1 MARTPS
7 ARSARSGQ
15 ATAPETWG
23 RSTVRTACP
32 LDCPDAC
39 TLDVTV
45 ENGRVLKID
54 GGDDNPVTQDFICG
68 KVRRFDERVYGEDRV
83 LYPSVRQGKKG
94 DGTYA
99 RVTWDEALELV
110 ARRMSEIKETDGA
123 EAILPYYYGGSN
135 GLLTQNTNDAEL
147 WRRFGTS
154 RLATTICAAPT
165 GAAATALYGKMP
177 TVVYQDYPHAKLIIL
192 WGVNPSASGIHLVP
206 YVKEAQA
213 AGATLVVIDPRTT
226 SLAKR
231 ADLHLAVRPGT
242 DLPVALALH
251 RVMFEEGHADTA
263 FLAGHTH
270 GADRLRDAA
279 RPWTI
284 ERAAAE
290 AAIDPAALRR
300 LADLYVQSS
309 PALVRCGWGLERNR
323 NGGNAAAAVLAL
335 PAVGGK
341 FGVRGGGY
349 SMSNSLAFGL
359 KSAAWIDT
367 PEPAT
372 RLVNMN
378 HLGRALLEYTTPP
391 IKMLFVYNCN
401 PLATAPD
408 QNRVLQ
414 GLQREDLFTVAFEQ
428 VYTDTARYADV
439 VLPATTFLEHYDIA
453 KSYGPITLQLVRP
466 VIQPVGEART
476 NADVFSELAERLGVG
491 RAEDETET
499 LMRIAGRLKNG
510 VGAELIERG
519 VATPPYDGAPI
530 QFVDVLP
537 LTSDQKVNL
546 FPEDIAGDAPAGLY
560 GYQPDPATERFPL
573 ALISPSSEK
582 TISSTLGE
590 LRERAAVLHVHPDD
604 AAPRGIAQDD
614 PIRVFNGL
622 GELHCP
628 ANVTADVRP
637 GTVSFSKGVW
647 RRNTYNGSTSNALV
661 PDTLTDLGAGACFND
676 ARVQVSLL
684 ARH

>member
-1 MARTPS
+1 MART
-7 ARSARSGQ
+7 
-15 ATAPETWG
+15 TASETWG
-23 RSTVRTACP
+23 QSTVRTACP

-45 ENGRVLKID
+45 ENGRVQKID
-54 GGDDNPVTQDFICG
+54 GGDDNPVTRNFICA

-83 LYPSVRQGKKG
+83 LYPSVRQGAKG
-94 DGTYA
+94 EGTYV
-99 RVTWDEALELV
+99 RVSWDEALDLI
-110 ARRMSEIKETDGA
+110 ARRMLEIKETAGA

-165 GAAATALYGKMP
+165 GAASLGLYGKMP

-206 YVKEAQA
+206 FVKDAQA

-251 RVMFEEGHADTA
+251 RVMFEEGHADMA
-263 FLAGHTH
+263 FLAAHTH
-270 GADRLRDAA
+270 GADRLREAA

-290 AAIDPAALRR
+290 AAIDPVALRR

-323 NGGNAAAAVLAL
+323 NGGSAAAAVLAL
-335 PAVGGK
+335 PSVGGK
-341 FGVRGGGY
+341 FSVRGGGY

-391 IKMLFVYNCN
+391 VNMLFVYNCN

-414 GLQREDLFTVAFEQ
+414 GLQRDDLFTVVFEQ

-439 VLPATTFLEHYDIA
+439 GLPATTFLEHYDIA

-466 VIQPVGEART
+466 VIEPVGEART
-476 NADVFSELAERLGVG
+476 NADVFSALAERLGVG
-491 RAEDETET
+491 GAEDETET
-499 LMRIAGRLKNG
+499 LMRITGRMKNG
-510 VGAELIERG
+510 VGAEVVERG
-519 VATPPYDGAPI
+519 VATPPHGGTPI
-530 QFVDVLP
+530 QFVDVFP
-537 LTSDQKVNL
+537 LTPDQRVNL
-546 FPEDIAGDAPAGLY
+546 FPANLAAEAPAGLY

-573 ALISPSSEK
+573 ALISPSTEK

-590 LRERAAVLHVHPDD
+590 LRERAAVVHIHPED
-604 AAPRGIAQDD
+604 AALRGIAQDD
-614 PIRVFNGL
+614 PVRVFNTL
-622 GELHCP
+622 GELQCP

-647 RRNTYNGSTSNALV
+647 RKNTFNGSTSN
-661 PDTLTDLGAGACFND
+661 
-676 ARVQVSLL
+676 
-684 ARH
+684 

>member
-1 MARTPS
+1 MPRT
-7 ARSARSGQ
+7 A
-15 ATAPETWG
+15 APETWG

-45 ENGRVLKID
+45 ENGRVQKID
-54 GGDDNPVTQDFICG
+54 GGDDNPVTRNFICA

-83 LYPSVRQGKKG
+83 LYPSVRQGSKG
-94 DGTYA
+94 GGTYG
-99 RVTWDEALELV
+99 RVTWDEALDLI
-110 ARRMSEIKETDGA
+110 ARRMAEIKASDGA

-165 GAAATALYGKMP
+165 SAAALGLYGKMA
-177 TVVYQDYPHAKLIIL
+177 TVVYQDYPQAKLIIL
-192 WGVNPSASGIHLVP
+192 WGVNPTASGIHLVP
-206 YVKEAQA
+206 FIKEAQA

-226 SLAKR
+226 SLAKA

-251 RVMFEEGHADTA
+251 RVMFEEGHADQA
-263 FLAGHTH
+263 FLDAHTH
-270 GADRLRDAA
+270 GWERLRDAA

-300 LADLYVQSS
+300 LADLYVASS

-335 PAVGGK
+335 PSVGGK

-359 KSAAWIDT
+359 KAAAWIDT

-378 HLGRALLEYTTPP
+378 HLGRALLEYSTPP
-391 IKMLFVYNCN
+391 VKMLFVYNCN

-414 GLQREDLFTVAFEQ
+414 GLQRDDLFTVVFEQ
-428 VYTDTARYADV
+428 VYTDTARFADV
-439 VLPATTFLEHYDIA
+439 VLPATTFLEHYDLA

-476 NADVFSELAERLGVG
+476 NPDVFSALAERLGVG
-491 RAEDETET
+491 QAEDETET
-499 LMRIAGRLKNG
+499 LMRITGRMPR
-510 VGAELIERG
+510 VGAEVVERG
-519 VATPPYDGAPI
+519 VATPPHGGTPI
-530 QFVDVLP
+530 QFVDVFP
-537 LTSDQKVNL
+537 LTPDRKVNL
-546 FPEDIAGDAPAGLY
+546 FPESIAGDAPAGLY
-560 GYQPDPATERFPL
+560 GYQPDPGTERFPL
-573 ALISPSSEK
+573 ALISPATEK

-590 LRERAAVLHVHPDD
+590 LRERAAVLHIHPDD
-604 AAPRGIAQDD
+604 AAPRGIEQGD
-614 PIRVFNGL
+614 PVRAFNGL

-628 ANVTADVRP
+628 ANVTADIRP

-647 RRNTYNGSTSNALV
+647 RKNTYNGSTSNALA
-661 PDTLTDLGAGACFND
+661 PDSLTDLGGGACFND
-676 ARVQVSLL
+676 ARVQVALL
-684 ARH
+684 GRH